1 VLPVGDEYLDAILRV
16 AKSDGSIAAVLRQIC
31 SLDGSVRDNALA
43 VVGAHLRSRDA
54 PRDVLECVDALRR
67 DDVARL
73 IAERL
78 SRA

>member
-1 VLPVGDEYLDAILRV
+1 MSAPGDEYLETILTV
-16 AKSDGSIAAVLRQIC
+16 AVANRSIAAVLRQIC
-31 SLDGSVRDNALA
+31 ALDGAIRHNALD

-78 SRA
+78 PRA

>member
-1 VLPVGDEYLDAILRV
+1 MRAPGDEYLETILTV
-16 AKSDGSIAAVLRQIC
+16 AAADLSIAAVLRQIC
-31 SLDGSVRDNALA
+31 TLDGAIRHNALD

-78 SRA
+78 PRA